1 MTATEQLQLE
11 ERGKTTFNHI
21 RSLIQNGASIELI
34 SKSFGLS
41 IQKIE
46 NIIQKMKHSAN

>member
-1 MTATEQLQLE
+1 MIATEQLQLD

-21 RSLIQNGASIELI
+21 RNLIQNGASMELI

-41 IQKIE
+41 VQKIE
-46 NIIQKMKHSAN
+46 EIISKIKASYN